1 MTEVMNTREP
11 VMEEFA
17 LSQTPEEEGGPSS
30 QVTLSKSEK
39 YPELLFKS
47 NLVQPIT
54 VIYVDAELQSTA
66 ARRTS
71 PEIHV

>member
-30 QVTLSKSEK
+30 QVTSAELKSV
-39 YPELLFKS
+39 PELFVRRD
-47 NLVQPIT
+47 LVAT
-54 VIYVDAELQSTA
+54 NSCL
-66 ARRTS
+66 
-71 PEIHV
+71 

>member
-30 QVTLSKSEK
+30 QVTLEKLGSILSFFSKA
-39 YPELLFKS
+39 
-47 NLVQPIT
+47 V
-54 VIYVDAELQSTA
+54 
-66 ARRTS
+66 
-71 PEIHV
+71 

>member
-30 QVTLSKSEK
+30 QVTSEK
-39 YPELLFKS
+39 LESILSCFSK
-47 NLVQPIT
+47 VM
-54 VIYVDAELQSTA
+54 
-66 ARRTS
+66 
-71 PEIHV
+71 